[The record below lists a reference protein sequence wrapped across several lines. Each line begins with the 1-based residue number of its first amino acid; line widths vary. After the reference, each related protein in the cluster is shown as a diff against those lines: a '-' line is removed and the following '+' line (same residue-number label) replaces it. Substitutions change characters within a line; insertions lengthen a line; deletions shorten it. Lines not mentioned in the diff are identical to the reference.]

1 LLRLDHLDALA
12 HLDHLDYFSAM
23 SSIDHERIGVIGL
36 GAIGGSLALAWRGA
50 ASIRAWSRDEA
61 DRDLARAAGVAVCDG
76 EDSAW
81 PSGMADSTAVVVAV
95 PVDQVAPVVQQLVR
109 GLPDECL
116 LLHVASL
123 QSRKAL
129 GLSDSEFQRVLGT
142 HPLAG
147 SERSGFGAARI
158 EMFRGATVRA
168 EARATPAE
176 RRRIEELWRTVGVAR
191 IVWQDATEH
200 DTLMSWL
207 SHLSQ
212 LNATAL
218 AAVLAKRGMHP
229 RDLGPGGRD
238 ATRLAASDL
247 SVWAPI
253 LDRAPA
259 ETATAV
265 RRLTRLLDELADALE
280 TRDARSLERTWE
292 AARVWR
298 MGAEDSA

>member
-1 LLRLDHLDALA
+1 
-12 HLDHLDYFSAM
+12 M

-50 ASIRAWSRDEA
+50 ASIRAWSRDGA
-61 DRDLARAAGVAVCDG
+61 DRALARAAGVTICDG
-76 EDSAW
+76 EESAW
-81 PSGMADSTAVVVAV
+81 PSGMADSTTVVVAV
-95 PVDQVAPVVQQLVR
+95 PVDQVASVVQQLGR
-109 GLPDECL
+109 ELPDECL

-123 QSRKAL
+123 QARNAL

-176 RRRIEELWRTVGVAR
+176 RRRIEELWRTAGVAR

-212 LNATAL
+212 LNATAIAALL
-218 AAVLAKRGMHP
+218 AERGIHP
-229 RDLGPGGRD
+229 R
-238 ATRLAASDL
+238 
-247 SVWAPI
+247 
-253 LDRAPA
+253 
-259 ETATAV
+259 
-265 RRLTRLLDELADALE
+265 
-280 TRDARSLERTWE
+280 
-292 AARVWR
+292 
-298 MGAEDSA
+298 